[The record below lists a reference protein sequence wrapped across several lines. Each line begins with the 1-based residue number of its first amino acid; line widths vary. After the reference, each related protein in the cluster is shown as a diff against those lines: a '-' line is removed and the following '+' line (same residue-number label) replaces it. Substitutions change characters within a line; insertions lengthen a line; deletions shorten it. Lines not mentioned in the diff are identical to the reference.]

1 MMKIILILYI
11 LDGFRSGCLNFTDM
25 TSEARSDIKIDIDVD
40 QDIATLPFSS
50 GTTGL
55 PKGVM
60 LTHKNLVR
68 FLKDVVFYN
77 CLIMSY
83 SSIKLQSYF

>member
-1 MMKIILILYI
+1 
-11 LDGFRSGCLNFTDM
+11 M
-25 TSEARSDIKIDIDVD
+25 TSEARCDMEIDINVD

-68 FLKDVVFYN
+68 FLKDVVFG
-77 CLIMSY
+77 
-83 SSIKLQSYF
+83 